1 MKQPGYKVCLRRGRN
16 LGSGLELPFGWPLKH
31 CSPAVSI
38 GPQDVPLKA
47 NVEKMPH
54 KALA

>member
-16 LGSGLELPFGWPLKH
+16 LGSGLQLPFGWPLKH